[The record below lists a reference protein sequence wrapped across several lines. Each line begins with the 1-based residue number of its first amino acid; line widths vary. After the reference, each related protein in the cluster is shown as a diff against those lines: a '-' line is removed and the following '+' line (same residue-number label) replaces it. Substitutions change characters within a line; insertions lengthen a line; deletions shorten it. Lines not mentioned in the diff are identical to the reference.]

1 MQDKC
6 KSLKCRGGTIRS
18 ICCNLS
24 EVNPGNKWRAPV
36 IRQYLV
42 LRVAALLM
50 HHDFG
55 HTLTEE
61 TFPV

>member
-1 MQDKC
+1 
-6 KSLKCRGGTIRS
+6 
-18 ICCNLS
+18 
-24 EVNPGNKWRAPV
+24 V